1 MARRA
6 RDTYHRAVPEPGSR
20 DHRHATERSENRV
33 RFARLVARPDPL
45 IDLAEACECIAEE
58 AEPGLRGGSLHG
70 EFDALADRVRSR
82 LPVRVRQA
90 ASPDSGI
97 RTPAQLQAIL
107 EGLHAVLYGDLGLRG
122 APRDEWEPRHT
133 YLADVM
139 ERGRG
144 LPIAIGLIELEIG
157 WRLGLPLFGIGLPGH
172 FILGGPD
179 GLLLDPYHE
188 GAVITSADCEALM
201 QQATGRPIEFRRGML
216 RPATRREI
224 IARVLGN
231 LRGIFLSRREWANAL
246 WTLELLVI
254 LEPADPGLRRDRALL
269 YGRVGRYSDA
279 ARGLDRYLADVP
291 DADDADDVRMARAIL
306 GGLRN

>member
-1 MARRA
+1 MAGVVRT
-6 RDTYHRAVPEPGSR
+6 TYHRAVPEPWFR

-33 RFARLVARPDPL
+33 RFARIVARPDPL
-45 IDLAEACECIAEE
+45 IDLTEACECIAEE
-58 AEPGLRGGSLHG
+58 AEPGLRPVSLSG
-70 EFDALADRVRSR
+70 EFDALAERTRSR
-82 LPVRVRQA
+82 LPAGMREA
-90 ASPDSGI
+90 ASPESGI
-97 RTPAQLQAIL
+97 RTPAQLRAIL
-107 EGLHAVLYGDLGLRG
+107 EGLHTLLYVEMGLRG

-133 YLADVM
+133 YLADVL

-144 LPIAIGLIELEIG
+144 LPIALGLIELEIG
-157 WRLGLPLFGIGLPGH
+157 RRLGLPLFGIGLPGH

-179 GLLLDPYHE
+179 GLLLDPYHQ
-188 GAVITSADCEALM
+188 GAVITPGDCEALM
-201 QQATGRPIEFRRGML
+201 RQATGRPIEFRRAML

-224 IARVLGN
+224 IARILGN
-231 LRGIFLSRREWANAL
+231 LRGIYLSRREWANAL

-291 DADDADDVRMARAIL
+291 DAGDADDVRTARAIL